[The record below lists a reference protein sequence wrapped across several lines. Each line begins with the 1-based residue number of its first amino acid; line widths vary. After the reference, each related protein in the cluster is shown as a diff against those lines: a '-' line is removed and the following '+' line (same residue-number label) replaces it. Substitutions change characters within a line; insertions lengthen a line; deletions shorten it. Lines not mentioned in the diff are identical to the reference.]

1 MWTRKNLKDRGKRA
15 FKRNY
20 WKSVLVGLVLIL
32 ISGGIGLTHSIDKDD
47 VRDFKRGFREGIGVE
62 TQYDSSHSDKYK
74 VDSDLDLNRETTAI
88 LVIVIIVVALVVF
101 LIIFTIGFFFAAILL
116 NPLMMGVQR
125 FFFKNLTEEAKV
137 KELAYGYDHNY
148 KNVVKILFFRDL
160 YTVLW
165 TLLLIVPGIVKS
177 YEYRMISY
185 LLAENPNMSKE
196 EAFAVSKQMMNGNK
210 WKVFVLDLSFLGWH
224 ILGILT
230 LGIVEIFYV
239 RPYEGCTDAALY
251 EVLRY
256 GGPRPDNYNP
266 HFNGY
271 NPVNSS
277 MQSNGMN

>member
-32 ISGGIGLTHSIDKDD
+32 ISGGIGFANSVNKEDMKE
-47 VRDFKRGFREGIGVE
+47 FKRGFQEGMGIE
-62 TQYDSSHSDKYK
+62 KQYDSSHNHK
-74 VDSDLDLNRETTAI
+74 VDADFDLDLDKETTVI
-88 LVIVIIVVALVVF
+88 LVVVIVVVVLVVF
-101 LIIFTIGFFFAAILL
+101 MIIFTIAFFFAAILL
-116 NPLMMGVQR
+116 NPLMMGIQR

-148 KNVVKILFFRDL
+148 KNVVKVLFFRDL
-160 YTVLW
+160 YTILW
-165 TLLLIVPGIVKS
+165 ALLLIVPGIVKS

-196 EAFAVSKQMMNGNK
+196 EAFAVSKQMMKGNK
-210 WKVFVLDLSFLGWH
+210 WKAFVLDLSFLGWH

-230 LGIVEIFYV
+230 LGIVEVFYV

-271 NPVNSS
+271 SPVNSS
-277 MQSNGMN
+277 MQNNGVN